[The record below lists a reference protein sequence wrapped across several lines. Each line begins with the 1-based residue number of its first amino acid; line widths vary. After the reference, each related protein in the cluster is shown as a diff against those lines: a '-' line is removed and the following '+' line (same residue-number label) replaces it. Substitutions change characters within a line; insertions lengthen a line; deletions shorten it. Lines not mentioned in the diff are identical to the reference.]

1 MLLSEFRAGSLLLLT
16 AVLTSTSLLASEA
29 VFLDESEISWK
40 VNDFNVSRWKT
51 LVGGDEGGELA
62 EADVQFGRW
71 QLAPGATY
79 HAHRHEVPEIYY
91 IISGEAEWTVGN
103 ETRRVTAGA
112 TILTEPGQVHKM
124 VNLTDKPIDAL
135 WFWWAP
141 DGRRKVF
148 SGDYEFTEPAPAPM
162 PGFEGAEKR
171 R

>member
-1 MLLSEFRAGSLLLLT
+1 MQLSVFKSGRLLLLT
-16 AVLTSTSLLASEA
+16 AVLTSTLLLASESA
-29 VFLDESEISWK
+29 FLEESEISWK
-40 VNDFNVSRWKT
+40 VNEFNVSRWKT

-71 QLAPGATY
+71 QLAPGTTY
-79 HAHRHEVPEIYY
+79 HAHRHEVSEIYY

-141 DGRRKVF
+141 DGRREVLI
-148 SGDYEFTEPAPAPM
+148 GDYEYTEPAPVPM
-162 PGFEGAEKR
+162 PGFEGAEKLY
-171 R
+171 